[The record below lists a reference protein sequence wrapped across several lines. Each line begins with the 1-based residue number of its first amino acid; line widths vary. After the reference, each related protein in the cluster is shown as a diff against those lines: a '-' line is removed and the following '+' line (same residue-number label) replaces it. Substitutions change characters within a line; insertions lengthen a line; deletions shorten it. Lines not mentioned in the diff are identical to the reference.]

1 MNPTQK
7 SQVASAQNFM
17 VTIYAAGFLHPGYGK
32 TVHCEPGLLSL
43 SPHVLSFTCCY
54 DARAPQPLWDS
65 GHPLG
70 VVPYIRSALQSTNTL
85 ALSLPS
91 ETRSHSAGEQSRW
104 SHCMQ
109 AQAWGPPPSHKE
121 ATRVEMGP
129 QIPTSLLFHPGLPLF
144 KLSTFSPA
152 RGPETG
158 FSFLSYSRQHRL
170 FLSLSIS
177 SFLWETTPSSLLK
190 VLMSLLSRV
199 GLESPQLSQSL
210 SPHTVCSEHVTY
222 VWKLRDCS
230 LCITHPKGKIGWF
243 LLWDFPSVPSTV
255 LLEARNSYFA

>member
-7 SQVASAQNFM
+7 SQVASAQNF
-17 VTIYAAGFLHPGYGK
+17 TITITAAGVLHPGGGK
-32 TVHCEPGLLSL
+32 TIHCESGLLSL

-54 DARAPQPLWDS
+54 DAPGPQPLWDS

-70 VVPYIRSALQSTNTL
+70 AVPYIRSALQSTNTL
-85 ALSLPS
+85 ALHLPF
-91 ETRSHSAGEQSRW
+91 EMRSHSAGEQSRW

-109 AQAWGPPPSHKE
+109 AQAQGPPPSHTE
-121 ATRVEMGP
+121 ATRAEMGP
-129 QIPTSLLFHPGLPLF
+129 RIPTSLLFHPGLPRF

-158 FSFLSYSRQHRL
+158 FSFLLIQGNTGCFYHSVSILPFGQLPHPHFWRSWCHCCPGWAR
-170 FLSLSIS
+170 SLRS
-177 SFLWETTPSSLLK
+177 WA
-190 VLMSLLSRV
+190 RA
-199 GLESPQLSQSL
+199 SP
-210 SPHTVCSEHVTY
+210 PYTVCSEHVTY

-230 LCITHPKGKIGWF
+230 LCITHPKGIMGWF
-243 LLWDFPSVPSTV
+243 LLWDFPGVLSTV